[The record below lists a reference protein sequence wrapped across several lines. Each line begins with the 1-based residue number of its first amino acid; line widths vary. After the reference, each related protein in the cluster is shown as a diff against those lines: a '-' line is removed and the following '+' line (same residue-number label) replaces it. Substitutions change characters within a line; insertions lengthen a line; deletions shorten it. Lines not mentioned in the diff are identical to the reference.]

1 MSKRIIGL
9 VGLLLVFSPH
19 LAISAS
25 LEELERRLNI
35 VTAELQKM
43 KNESAV
49 SEAEYQSIYG
59 FGPAASKVYTL
70 SRGLSI
76 GGYGEARYTNYVSDQ
91 GGKQDQADFLRFVL
105 YTGYKFTDSIVLNS
119 EIEFEHAS
127 TEDDGAVSLEF
138 SNLDFLL
145 GKRFNL
151 RAGLMLIPLG
161 ITNELHEPTLFHGN
175 DRPLVERY
183 VIPTTWR
190 EMGVGAFGELAE
202 GLEYK
207 LYLVNGLDA
216 TGFDGKG
223 IRGGRQDGSKSLA
236 EDWAVIARLDYEP
249 LLGLNLG
256 AGAYLG
262 NSGQGQEFAGRE
274 VDVFTRIYEAHVQY
288 KVSGLELK
296 ALGSLVR
303 IDDTD
308 AVSAEVGEAVAD
320 RISGWY
326 GEVAYDVLPLFVPGT
341 DQYLAPFA
349 RYEQIDYRGT
359 DEDVDL
365 LVCGISYKPTP
376 NVVVKADYR
385 NFNNKNR
392 ADTADEVNLGIGF
405 IF

>member
-1 MSKRIIGL
+1 MGL

-19 LAISAS
+19 IAMSAS

-76 GGYGEARYTNYVSDQ
+76 GGYGEAHYTNYVSDQ
-91 GGKQDQADFLRFVL
+91 GRKQDQADFLRFVL
-105 YTGYKFTDSIVLNS
+105 YSGYKFTDSIILNS

-138 SNLDFLL
+138 STLDFLL
-145 GKRFNL
+145 SKRFNL
-151 RAGLMLIPLG
+151 RAGLMLIPIG

-190 EMGVGAFGELAE
+190 EMGIGAFGELAE

-223 IRGGRQDGSKSLA
+223 IRGGRQDGSKALA
-236 EDWAVIARLDYEP
+236 EDWAIIARLDYEP

-256 AGAYLG
+256 AGTYLG

-274 VDVFTRIYEAHVQY
+274 TDVFTRIYEAHVQY
-288 KVSGLELK
+288 KVGGLELK
-296 ALGSLVR
+296 ALGSRVR

-308 AVSAEVGEAVAD
+308 AVSAEVGEAVPE

-341 DQYLAPFA
+341 DQYLAPFV

-365 LVCGISYKPTP
+365 LVAGISYKPTP

-385 NFNNKNR
+385 NVNNKNR